1 MNAVLTPHFLPLS
14 LSFSFFLSL
23 SLSLSLI
30 SIPFFPL
37 SRHRFEAIGRSR
49 SMSLLYL
56 WRARP
61 RDASERTRV
70 IDAATEPS
78 AKRERGRKP
87 TQNCRPRRHPIYPA
101 RRHSHATD
109 IIVPVEISACRACSS
124 SSRVPRVVNALS
136 PRKPRQINRAMFRQ
150 LLFSNCANTNLPQSK
165 QRRGERR
172 LVEGRDH

>member
-1 MNAVLTPHFLPLS
+1 
-14 LSFSFFLSL
+14 
-23 SLSLSLI
+23 
-30 SIPFFPL
+30 
-37 SRHRFEAIGRSR
+37 
-49 SMSLLYL
+49 MSLLYL

-172 LVEGRDH
+172 LVEGRDHWSNHFPILLINFEVESFFNFLATFDKDLECFFFLFKQTLILIFQAKT